1 MERNPWKLATIG
13 LALVGTTA
21 LGTGLTTAYMLRS
34 PADVPETAAAPR
46 AVIVPRPLGTARV
59 EARPAAAPVAPR
71 LTPVA
76 TAPAATADCAG
87 TDRAMRIAKPGVLGG
102 LLGAGLGA
110 AGGAVADGGSGAG
123 KGAVIGGLAGAV
135 LGGGYGAYQTK
146 NVCGTIFGSG
156 FATPTQAAA
165 PGVTSPVAFNGQGIT
180 VYNAR

>member
-34 PADVPETAAAPR
+34 PADAPETAAASR
-46 AVIVPRPLGTARV
+46 TVTVPRPLGTAHAV
-59 EARPAAAPVAPR
+59 ARPAAAPVTPR
-71 LTPVA
+71 VTPVA
-76 TAPAATADCAG
+76 TAPTAPADCTG
-87 TDRAMRIAKPGVLGG
+87 SDRAMRVAKPGVIGG

-123 KGAVIGGLAGAV
+123 KGAAIGGLAGAV

-146 NVCGTIFGSG
+146 NECGTIFGN
-156 FATPTQAAA
+156 TLAA
-165 PGVTSPVAFNGQGIT
+165 
-180 VYNAR
+180 R

>member
-34 PADVPETAAAPR
+34 PADAPETAATPPT
-46 AVIVPRPLGTARV
+46 VSVPRPLGTVPAV
-59 EARPAAAPVAPR
+59 ARPAAAAPVTPR
-71 LTPVA
+71 VTPVA
-76 TAPAATADCAG
+76 TAPTATADCTG
-87 TDRAMRIAKPGVLGG
+87 SDRAMRVAKPGVIGG

-123 KGAVIGGLAGAV
+123 KGAAIGGLAGAV

-146 NVCGTIFGSG
+146 NECGTIFGN
-156 FATPTQAAA
+156 TLAA
-165 PGVTSPVAFNGQGIT
+165 
-180 VYNAR
+180 R